1 MSPEIS
7 IISLANSKIEQESI
21 YNENLAFSERDGH
34 LLFVDFNFSYTINKK
49 EKKTVWAIQIK
60 NLLNNGYVVVVRS
73 GFLEMG
79 FKNISSDFQTAL
91 DNFVK
96 GQ

>member
-1 MSPEIS
+1 MVKKKDY
-7 IISLANSKIEQESI
+7 SLAVQRNKIKRWIREI
-21 YNENLAFSERDGH
+21 
-34 LLFVDFNFSYTINKK
+34 FN
-49 EKKTVWAIQIK
+49 K

-73 GFLEMG
+73 GFLETG

>member
-1 MSPEIS
+1 MYHSSYSSIFFDDDSPDLKLKIVVKKKDY
-7 IISLANSKIEQESI
+7 SLAVQRNKIKRWIREI
-21 YNENLAFSERDGH
+21 
-34 LLFVDFNFSYTINKK
+34 FN
-49 EKKTVWAIQIK
+49 K

-73 GFLEMG
+73 GFLETG

-96 GQ
+96 GR

>member
-1 MSPEIS
+1 MVKKKDY
-7 IISLANSKIEQESI
+7 SLAVQRNKIKRWIREI
-21 YNENLAFSERDGH
+21 
-34 LLFVDFNFSYTINKK
+34 FN
-49 EKKTVWAIQIK
+49 K

-73 GFLEMG
+73 GFLETG

-96 GQ
+96 GR

>member
-1 MSPEIS
+1 MHRNKIKRWIREI
-7 IISLANSKIEQESI
+7 
-21 YNENLAFSERDGH
+21 
-34 LLFVDFNFSYTINKK
+34 FN
-49 EKKTVWAIQIK
+49 K

-73 GFLEMG
+73 GFLETG
-79 FKNISSDFQTAL
+79 FENISSDFQTAL